1 MVNFNSRGMHPPR
14 VLQMPATTESATSAK
29 ALLTMSITLNPIR
42 LDDGV
47 YRTLFIPSPTIIIGE
62 AGFEITVSER
72 AGLHKIRHDAF
83 CSREENSWVTHPTVV
98 VKQDKPGDEEVSRW
112 RPRLEL
118 ESSWVSLGQEQL
130 NRDFLEN
137 VKAAATPLVPLSPK
151 DLHPSRQRPPPLVPP
166 TYHHYSPRASVMEG
180 TAAPTIKRATVLL
193 PRALTRC

>member
-72 AGLHKIRHDAF
+72 AGPHKIRHDAF
-83 CSREENSWVTHPTVV
+83 CIREENSWVTRPTVV
-98 VKQDKPGDEEVSRW
+98 VKQDKPGDEEVSWW

-118 ESSWVSLGQEQL
+118 ESSWVS
-130 NRDFLEN
+130 
-137 VKAAATPLVPLSPK
+137 PK
-151 DLHPSRQRPPPLVPP
+151 DLHPSRQCPPPLVPP

-180 TAAPTIKRATVLL
+180 TAAPTIKRAMVLL